1 MKAVLKQKFFLLGIL
16 FIVGAIAV
24 GFVNSATHRKMKV
37 VTTME
42 KGLQK
47 ENIRTLKGVIA
58 PSVREKET
66 SLDDELKIMLGLFKL
81 EGIDLRNY
89 HILQGN
95 ILKDAEGKI
104 TGVNTI
110 QVYTDGDKT
119 DISVNELDLMEENGK
134 YYISGGLY

>member
-16 FIVGAIAV
+16 LIVAAIAV
-24 GFVNSATHRKMKV
+24 GVMNNVTHPKMKV

-47 ENIRTLKGVIA
+47 ESVRTLKSVIA
-58 PSVREKET
+58 PSVRNKEA
-66 SLDDELKIMLGLFKL
+66 SLDDELKMMLGLFKL
-81 EGIDLRNY
+81 EGIDLKNY

-95 ILKDAEGKI
+95 ILKDADGKI

-110 QVYTDGDKT
+110 QIYAEGEKT
-119 DISVNELDLMEENGK
+119 DIDVNELDLMEENGK